1 MPAIWTSFCPKFVR
15 SRSEL
20 RGRGR
25 RSLSRRAHQHDAA
38 FEQIGADD
46 VGKGQGAGRQHQGAV
61 SNARMGPPVK
71 RSFYLTYCSGILL
84 CSSRGAPGGPGWTRG
99 QLELHDQAH
108 AFGDALAL
116 GEIDGVVA
124 LDVGAIAGVGRLDP
138 AGRGD
143 LGPSGDRTNLREP
156 RRRPLC
162 GRDRPPQSREALAI
176 VGAVARRHVRL
187 EPQRRRGANV
197 SMRSGR
203 TAMGAR
209 LRRRSAG
216 HARSG
221 AAEIPLRLSRGQGP
235 TVRAED
241 EVELLHHHVK
251 LLHRRPCRPA
261 ASWRRRA
268 GVASP
273 LRP

>member
-1 MPAIWTSFCPKFVR
+1 
-15 SRSEL
+15 
-20 RGRGR
+20 
-25 RSLSRRAHQHDAA
+25 
-38 FEQIGADD
+38 
-46 VGKGQGAGRQHQGAV
+46 
-61 SNARMGPPVK
+61 MGPPVK

-197 SMRSGR
+197 RCDLAGPLW
-203 TAMGAR
+203 AR
-209 LRRRSAG
+209 ASAG
-216 HARSG
+216 VPPVMQDQAPPKFRC
-221 AAEIPLRLSRGQGP
+221 ACL
-235 TVRAED
+235 V
-241 EVELLHHHVK
+241 VK
-251 LLHRRPCRPA
+251 DPPFGR
-261 ASWRRRA
+261 
-268 GVASP
+268 
-273 LRP
+273 